1 MPGSTLVRAPAP
13 DPNKSVI
20 ENVLELTP
28 LGTIGPLQAA
38 GSLALTSLIYLCREL
53 WHPPGARGVYGGAV
67 IAQCLSAAQQ
77 TIPPPSASNDHAV
90 FLIHSMHCYFVL
102 AGDST
107 IPILYHVERVRD
119 GKSFVTRTVQ
129 ARQKGR
135 CIFTTT
141 LSFVKEGSAGEKTI
155 DHAWELPADA
165 LAKLHE
171 GTGEEKSYGDTD
183 AEAYFVGTVVR
194 VHNLWQ
200 FPAERRRRNS
210 QDSSRKH
217 ERADMEERE
226 PRNPVGIMVSL
237 DHTIYFHRPREIKA
251 DEWLLSES
259 EVPWAGDG
267 RGLVLQR
274 IWNKR
279 GVLVAS
285 CVQEKRSWSFE
296 WLKGRLALPA
306 MGL

>member
-1 MPGSTLVRAPAP
+1 MTL
-13 DPNKSVI
+13 
-20 ENVLELTP
+20 
-28 LGTIGPLQAA
+28 
-38 GSLALTSLIYLCREL
+38 LIYITREL

-129 ARQKGR
+129 ARQQGR

-155 DHAWELPADA
+155 DHAWDLPADA
-165 LAKLHE
+165 LAKLNE

-183 AEAYFVGTVVR
+183 AEALGVQGSGPLLT
-194 VHNLWQ
+194 
-200 FPAERRRRNS
+200 RRLGIVNSKPSQALNRGHPKSDRR
-210 QDSSRKH
+210 
-217 ERADMEERE
+217 
-226 PRNPVGIMVSL
+226 L
-237 DHTIYFHRPREIKA
+237 HR
-251 DEWLLSES
+251 
-259 EVPWAGDG
+259 
-267 RGLVLQR
+267 
-274 IWNKR
+274 
-279 GVLVAS
+279 
-285 CVQEKRSWSFE
+285 
-296 WLKGRLALPA
+296 
-306 MGL
+306 